1 MVDPVTLTLLV
12 LSCEGA
18 RDGSEALVAARK
30 ESRASAYEAPSATE
44 LEGAGKLFAELLS
57 DAPDLARAMALAA
70 AVRLEVM
77 ELRAGEDRSALV
89 REEVCARRG
98 RGFFAFRLGRS
109 LPLAIEAPHAFTDRY
124 TGPIAEKLFLESGA
138 AAATRLSMSARGP
151 TSAAMPQKP
160 CTLS

>member
-30 ESRASAYEAPSATE
+30 ESRASAYEAPSTTE

-77 ELRAGEDRSALV
+77 ELRAGEDRIALV

-109 LPLAIEAPHAFTDRY
+109 LPLAIEV
-124 TGPIAEKLFLESGA
+124 A
-138 AAATRLSMSARGP
+138 AAAPKMLDAAGFPADPPKRLPPAVFRLLKRPVPVEG
-151 TSAAMPQKP
+151 AAVPV
-160 CTLS
+160 